1 MPSRLDRQVGGKPR
15 PEARRQ
21 GVRILLEH
29 MKKKLLAKKFNGK
42 KKFMQHASY
51 LPVVISSDGPADKKY

>member
-1 MPSRLDRQVGGKPR
+1 
-15 PEARRQ
+15 
-21 GVRILLEH
+21 

-51 LPVVISSDGPADKKY
+51 LPVVISPDGPADKKY